1 MDHTRMM
8 DLYLDPRF
16 ALCSNPECGASVEYI
31 CDIDLPV
38 FCSRCKWPLFTRCL
52 HCHFPFVYRPE
63 MYCSMCSKD
72 LFRDHRPYNSLIVLI
87 DYVLREFHGHE
98 QQAQT
103 QALVDNYRLKNIAK
117 YFPLFLLD
125 RSSELED
132 LLRTR
137 GLDILL
143 APLPEKQKNSFL
155 KLVKDSE

>member
-1 MDHTRMM
+1 
-8 DLYLDPRF
+8 
-16 ALCSNPECGASVEYI
+16 
-31 CDIDLPV
+31 
-38 FCSRCKWPLFTRCL
+38 
-52 HCHFPFVYRPE
+52 
-63 MYCSMCSKD
+63 MCSKD